1 MLKQVGLPL
10 PGLRACCIAAAS
22 GVLPHQL
29 QLRLLTQA
37 AHHGPSDTM
46 LEASTKLNPGAPR
59 AETFSSGFATRATVG
74 IMLKDRFIDNM
85 VVGGVCFP
93 SRPPWRALGAHPSA
107 MLRSPVD
114 ICRGGGIR
122 KLGLHFRALLGA
134 RLLRGMHTEGRA
146 CVEH

>member
-1 MLKQVGLPL
+1 
-10 PGLRACCIAAAS
+10 
-22 GVLPHQL
+22 
-29 QLRLLTQA
+29 
-37 AHHGPSDTM
+37 M

-93 SRPPWRALGAHPSA
+93 SQPPWRALGAHPSA

-114 ICRGGGIR
+114 IAVVVAFARPGCI
-122 KLGLHFRALLGA
+122 LGP
-134 RLLRGMHTEGRA
+134 
-146 CVEH
+146 C